1 MYLTDYRYGDIE
13 DVDPST
19 EEYLKDAYE
28 DDPEIYLRTFKDESG
43 TPVAVGMCAKSG
55 EIGLIVDND
64 QITDAKEFYTLV
76 ILFCAEGFTHSGA
89 DRLFTGFDPRSP
101 RDMRWC
107 KFLRAKPAQD
117 QIEEHTN
124 RGWITHEILLSNWVR

>member
-89 DRLFTGFDPRSP
+89 DRLFTGFDPHSP

-117 QIEEHTN
+117 QIEEHTS